1 MLPVVTGLVVHAPL
15 RTRIATV
22 QPRMVPQMSLVDDVK
37 AAVLPTNTEQTLR
50 NLFGFQALAWGVGSI
65 VAPTKMMSTV
75 FGATVTPASLSLI
88 RGCGF
93 INLLLGAR
101 MAAGT
106 DTDAAADGFLFFGGW
121 HYLIKNAAAAGT
133 VAALSATVVTWNL
146 LMTICAARRQ
156 GGLYKTVTSLDMGTL
171 TSVLPKD
178 RELTTQNIVG
188 VQLFAWAVV
197 CLFYPAILTGG
208 LLLNTAVTPVISLVV
223 SGLGLGNLLLGGR
236 VMRGD
241 AKSAASTGLV
251 LFSGWTVLS
260 ALAKQAGVF
269 TGTYFGLC
277 TVVNALTA
285 AYCLK
290 ELL

>member
-1 MLPVVTGLVVHAPL
+1 MLFHVIHHDGDEEDLEEYEAVEAMTAFKQRRNKGTSRGRAA
-15 RTRIATV
+15 REARSK
-22 QPRMVPQMSLVDDVK
+22 QPPRPKS
-37 AAVLPTNTEQTLR
+37 A
-50 NLFGFQALAWGVGSI
+50 FGCF
-65 VAPTKMMSTV
+65 
-75 FGATVTPASLSLI
+75 
-88 RGCGF
+88 
-93 INLLLGAR
+93 
-101 MAAGT
+101 
-106 DTDAAADGFLFFGGW
+106 
-121 HYLIKNAAAAGT
+121 
-133 VAALSATVVTWNL
+133 
-146 LMTICAARRQ
+146 CAARRQ

-208 LLLNTAVTPVISLVV
+208 LLLNTAVTPVLSIVV